1 VTTVIVHSLLKGVQ
15 VYTSIVYMNDKIVV
29 IGRQP
34 TFYKSLSNLT
44 QELSY
49 V

>member
-1 VTTVIVHSLLKGVQ
+1 MTTVIVHSLLKG

-29 IGRQP
+29 IGRQL
-34 TFYKSLSNLT
+34 TFFKSLSYLT
-44 QELSY
+44 QGLSY